1 MLRQAAHLLITLVA
15 AFTLSGCLVAESRYL
30 KQVEEADVLNR
41 EYNALKTKYEDLQ
54 MENTELKTDLASHQK
69 NREEL
74 EELLNTKT
82 DNLSKSVAEL
92 RQKILALEAENAE
105 LRKAREAKIREASG
119 VYEKLLQDVKNEI
132 ASGQITISELKGKLT
147 ITMNAA
153 LLFDAGK
160 PDLGRDG
167 RAVLRKM
174 VDTLQGLKDQV
185 IIVEGHTDNVAIT
198 SSLSKTFPTNWEL
211 AAARAINV
219 VKYLQRQG
227 IAPSLLSAATFSEY
241 RPVADNSANE
251 GRGKNRRIEIVLMP
265 KD

>member
-1 MLRQAAHLLITLVA
+1 MLKQTAHLFIALVA
-15 AFTLSGCLVAESRYL
+15 AFMLSGCFVAESKYL

-41 EYNALKTKYEDLQ
+41 ENNALQVKYEELQ
-54 MENTELKTDLASHQK
+54 MENAELKTDLASQQK

-74 EELLNTKT
+74 EALLNTKT

-92 RQKILALEAENAE
+92 RQKISALEAENAE
-105 LRKAREAKIREASG
+105 LRKAREAKIREASV
-119 VYEKLLQDVKNEI
+119 VYEKLLQDMKNEI
-132 ASGQITISELKGKLT
+132 ASGQVAISELKGKLT

-153 LLFDAGK
+153 LLFEAGK

-167 RAVLRKM
+167 RAALRKM
-174 VDTLQGLKDQV
+174 LDTLKDLKDQV

-198 SSLSKTFPTNWEL
+198 SSLNKTFPTNWEL

-219 VKYLQRQG
+219 VKYLQRHG

-241 RPVADNSANE
+241 RPVADNSVNE